1 MWRGEGAAGFHCLL
15 LFDRPAGASLQLL
28 DLGFEPARFA
38 VELLASLDAG
48 VVGRIFAARL
58 LDIVFEGVELAKLA
72 GDAGVNGRHARRRRL
87 LPGHCLCRY
96 LGHAIKR
103 DDRHKRRTG
112 KYRQAAGLKQTHD
125 LTRTRTGR
133 ELAR

>member
-1 MWRGEGAAGFHCLL
+1 M
-15 LFDRPAGASLQLL
+15 
-28 DLGFEPARFA
+28 RFC

-58 LDIVFEGVELAKLA
+58 LDIVFEGVELAQLA
-72 GDAGVNGRHARRRRL
+72 GDGGVERRQAPRRRL
-87 LPGHCLCRY
+87 LPGHRLCRY

-103 DDRHKRRTG
+103 GERHKQRTG
-112 KYRQAAGLKQTHD
+112 KDRQAAGLKQTQD